1 MKRKIALVMPMVLM
15 VLSLASCTAKRVD
28 ENTESGP
35 PPTDAGEVKEDYSQ
49 STAKA
54 VGEYEMYDPYI
65 PYDPGYYDSF
75 NYEGY
80 EKAQENGFLMAS
92 IQPLSTFSASVDTAS
107 YSNVRRMIEDGY
119 TVDEIPS
126 EAVRAEE
133 FINYFHY
140 DLNLPKGKDK
150 FGITLKMS
158 NCPWNDKHKLVFV
171 GLRTQDIDMSDRL
184 DSNLVFLIDVSGSMD
199 ESNKL
204 PLLVKSFK
212 QLTENLTA
220 KDSISI
226 VTYADGVETVLSGA
240 KGSEKEKIFDALD
253 SLMAGGSTN
262 GEGGIQKAYEV
273 AKNHFIKGGINRVIL
288 ATDGDLNVGISE
300 PDELQRF
307 IEEKRKTDI
316 YLSVLGFG
324 EGNLQDDNLER
335 LANYG
340 NGNYSYIDSLLEA
353 KKVLVEEMG
362 STLVTVADDVKLQI
376 EFNPANV
383 NAYRL
388 VGYENRMLNDS
399 DFADDTK
406 DAAEIGA
413 GHSVVAMYEIIEN
426 GSSDAIELRYN
437 EGKDTGD
444 KGDKS
449 KADEYAFIKIRY
461 KEAGENNSKEVSYPL
476 TKDIYK
482 EEMDDDFKFASLAAE
497 FAQILSN
504 SRNRGTATL
513 ESIMEDYKKL
523 AVSSD
528 EYKNEFYY
536 LVRKLS
542 GNN

>member
-80 EKAQENGFLMAS
+80 EKAQEKGFLMAS

-171 GLRTQDIDMSDRL
+171 GLRTQDIDMSDRP

-240 KGSEKEKIFDALD
+240 KGSEKEKVFEALD
-253 SLMAGGSTN
+253 S
-262 GEGGIQKAYEV
+262 
-273 AKNHFIKGGINRVIL
+273 FI
-288 ATDGDLNVGISE
+288 AGDL
-300 PDELQRF
+300 
-307 IEEKRKTDI
+307 
-316 YLSVLGFG
+316 VL
-324 EGNLQDDNLER
+324 
-335 LANYG
+335 
-340 NGNYSYIDSLLEA
+340 
-353 KKVLVEEMG
+353 
-362 STLVTVADDVKLQI
+362 
-376 EFNPANV
+376 
-383 NAYRL
+383 
-388 VGYENRMLNDS
+388 
-399 DFADDTK
+399 
-406 DAAEIGA
+406 
-413 GHSVVAMYEIIEN
+413 
-426 GSSDAIELRYN
+426 
-437 EGKDTGD
+437 
-444 KGDKS
+444 
-449 KADEYAFIKIRY
+449 
-461 KEAGENNSKEVSYPL
+461 
-476 TKDIYK
+476 
-482 EEMDDDFKFASLAAE
+482 
-497 FAQILSN
+497 
-504 SRNRGTATL
+504 
-513 ESIMEDYKKL
+513 
-523 AVSSD
+523 
-528 EYKNEFYY
+528 
-536 LVRKLS
+536 
-542 GNN
+542 